1 MKIVCDAI
9 CKSFIV
15 GKQPRT
21 RVIDHCGAQFESG
34 RITAIVGVSGVGK
47 TTLLDILALSS
58 IPDSGKVLYDG
69 ADSSCFKPRERAVFR
84 RDIIGYLPQDLG
96 LIPILTAEENI
107 RLPLLIAGRE
117 DRSDSILVRKKDP
130 LGIRDCLGNFPHEL
144 SGGQCQRIAIM
155 RALANEPKIFI
166 ADEPT
171 SHLDS
176 ENIERFILLLSQLKE
191 QGITIIIATHDNRI
205 SDAAD
210 ELLYMKDGRIE
221 KKQTGKCN

>member
-1 MKIVCDAI
+1 MKIICDAI
-9 CKSFIV
+9 CKSFSM
-15 GKQPRT
+15 GKQPRIT
-21 RVIDHCGAQFESG
+21 VIDHCDAQFESG
-34 RITAIVGVSGVGK
+34 KITAIVGVSGVGK
-47 TTLLDILALSS
+47 TTLLNILALSS

-69 ADSSCFKPRERAVFR
+69 SDSSRFNQSERAAFR

-117 DRSDSILVRKKDP
+117 DNSDSVLARQSDP
-130 LGIRDCLGNFPHEL
+130 LEIRDCYRKFPHEL
-144 SGGQCQRIAIM
+144 SGGQCQRVAIM
-155 RALANEPKIFI
+155 RALATRPKVFI

-176 ENIERFILLLSQLKE
+176 ENIERFVSLLGQLKK
-191 QGITIIIATHDNRI
+191 QGMTIIIATHDNRI

-210 ELLYMKDGRIE
+210 ELMYMNDGRIE
-221 KKQTGKCN
+221 KI